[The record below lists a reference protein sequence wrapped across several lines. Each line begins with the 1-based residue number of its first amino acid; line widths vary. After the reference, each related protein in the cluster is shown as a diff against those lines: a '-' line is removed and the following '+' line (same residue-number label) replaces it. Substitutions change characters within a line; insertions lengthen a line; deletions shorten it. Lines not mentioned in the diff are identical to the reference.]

1 MTGFHL
7 QHQDGTT
14 MSLAAAWEQQE
25 LPSGPGCAFTP
36 AKPILGPDRVTLQ
49 VGIGSRLRSQYHV
62 QYLYGSVLMLQT
74 KTNVVKFNKDW
85 FLAVQK
91 SIKIPIATY
100 LIYWILLIC
109 LDTAE
114 PLLNAGEGPPT
125 LQSTVI
131 PAWNYVPQRLHKQAS
146 HHLRR
151 MNQARQ
157 NNINTS

>member
-100 LIYWILLIC
+100 LIY
-109 LDTAE
+109 
-114 PLLNAGEGPPT
+114 
-125 LQSTVI
+125 
-131 PAWNYVPQRLHKQAS
+131 
-146 HHLRR
+146 
-151 MNQARQ
+151 
-157 NNINTS
+157 